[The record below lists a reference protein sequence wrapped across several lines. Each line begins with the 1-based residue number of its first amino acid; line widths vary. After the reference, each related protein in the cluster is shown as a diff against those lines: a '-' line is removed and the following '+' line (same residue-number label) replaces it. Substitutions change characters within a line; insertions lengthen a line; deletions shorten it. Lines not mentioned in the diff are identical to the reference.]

1 MIAVMST
8 ELIPILLGMSGAM
21 REFSALSRL
30 FSQGD
35 KVRSLF
41 IVREGAVDLE
51 RISANGAI
59 LTLQRARPVSMIS
72 EASLY
77 AESYHCSAVCKE
89 RTLTWVISKSDIH
102 KRLEQDISIAA
113 VWVRHLAREIQ
124 RTRFQAEVMSLKT
137 VADRLDA
144 WLDWN
149 GCALPAKG
157 EWKGLAS
164 QIGVSPEALYR
175 ELAKRQPS

>member
-1 MIAVMST
+1 M
-8 ELIPILLGMSGAM
+8 ELIPILLGMSGAA
-21 REFSALSRL
+21 RAFSAQSRL

-51 RISANGAI
+51 RTSGSGAT
-59 LTLQRARPVSMIS
+59 LTLQRARPVSVIS

-77 AESYHCSAVCKE
+77 AENYHCSAVCKE
-89 RTLTWVISKSDIH
+89 RTLTWLIPKAAIL
-102 KRLEQDISIAA
+102 KRLEQNNSFAA
-113 VWVRHLAREIQ
+113 IWVRHLAREIQ
-124 RTRFQAEVMSLKT
+124 RTRFQAEVMALKT
-137 VADRLDA
+137 VAGRLDA

-149 GCALPAKG
+149 GGALPAKG

-175 ELAKRQPS
+175 ELAKRQPD

>member
-8 ELIPILLGMSGAM
+8 ELIPILLGMSGATQ
-21 REFSALSRL
+21 EFSTQSRL

-35 KVRSLF
+35 GVRSLF
-41 IVREGAVDLE
+41 IVREGAVNLE
-51 RISANGAI
+51 RSSVSGAI
-59 LTLQRARPVSMIS
+59 LTLQRARPVSVIS

-77 AESYHCSAVCKE
+77 AENYHCSAVCKE
-89 RTLTWVISKSDIH
+89 RTLAWVIPKTDIR
-102 KRLEQDISIAA
+102 KRLEQDSSFASI
-113 VWVRHLAREIQ
+113 WVRHLAREIQ
-124 RTRFQAEVMSLKT
+124 RTRFQAEVMALKT
-137 VADRLDA
+137 VASRLDA

-149 GCALPAKG
+149 GGALPAKG

-175 ELAKRQPS
+175 EFAKR